1 MVEQDNVQTIQDAY
15 AAFGR
20 GDIPALLNLLSDN
33 VDWYLPGNEQI
44 VPYAGKYQGREGVGS
59 FFSRLGAAEET
70 TRFEPL
76 EFIAQG
82 DRVVATGIYGAHVRT
97 TGNDYGFEFVHIFTV
112 NDGRITDFRQY
123 ADTVDCVAAYTGAAA
138 ATA

>member
-1 MVEQDNVQTIQDAY
+1 MAEQDNVQIIKEAY

-20 GDIPALLNLLSDN
+20 GDIPSLLNMLSED
-33 VDWYLPGNEQI
+33 VDWHIPGNEQI
-44 VPYAGKYQGREGVGS
+44 VPYAGKYQGREGVGN
-59 FFSRLGAAEET
+59 FFSNLGGAEET
-70 TRFEPL
+70 TRFEPQ

-82 DRVVATGIYGAHVRT
+82 DKVVATGNYGAHVRT

-112 NDGRITDFRQY
+112 SDGRITNFRQY
-123 ADTVDCVAAYTGAAA
+123 ADTADCIAAYTGAAA